1 VRAGRCAIPPA
12 HCRPW
17 AAAAACIL
25 NKVVRSVA
33 NMARALARERT
44 GKGTKM
50 RPYAK
55 KTVAVLVSVCAMV
68 YLALYLVMTGQPGAY
83 PSFLP

>member
-1 VRAGRCAIPPA
+1 
-12 HCRPW
+12 
-17 AAAAACIL
+17 
-25 NKVVRSVA
+25 
-33 NMARALARERT
+33 
-44 GKGTKM
+44 M

-68 YLALYLVMTGQPGAY
+68 YLALYLVMTGRPGAY